1 LADPVFVDSVK
12 NSFMLAGGAALTGM
26 IFYSVVSYV
35 ITKTHVPG
43 RRVLELMSWLPWGV
57 PGLLLALGILWG
69 VLGTFRFLVVLYGT
83 PFLLMIAILIKE
95 LPVGVRTMDGALLQ
109 IHRELEESA
118 SVAGDNWL
126 GIFRRIVVPLLSPA
140 FLAVGVIIFLT
151 AMKEISAIVLLYST
165 DTRVLSLLMLEH
177 YIGHSPEKA
186 MVVGTII
193 TALVMVTAMAARHVG
208 LRIGARE

>member
-1 LADPVFVDSVK
+1 
-12 NSFMLAGGAALTGM
+12 
-26 IFYSVVSYV
+26 
-35 ITKTHVPG
+35 
-43 RRVLELMSWLPWGV
+43 MSWLPWGV

-151 AMKEISAIVLLYST
+151 AMKEISAIILLYST

-193 TALVMVTAMAARHVG
+193 TALVMVTALAARHVG